1 MQKLKEQIK
10 KELTEIEEKGVNA
23 SNLELISKL
32 ADIYKDLGEIEK
44 WNKEVKKCRN
54 MADIVKVA
62 VDTAPIAKEV
72 IMLVVA
78 VAEEVTVKVVITKV
92 MAVAIAA

>member
-23 SNLELISKL
+23 SNLELIGKL

-44 WNKEVKKCRN
+44 MEQGGQE
-54 MADIVKVA
+54 M
-62 VDTAPIAKEV
+62 
-72 IMLVVA
+72 
-78 VAEEVTVKVVITKV
+78 
-92 MAVAIAA
+92 